1 MADKVV
7 GIAYLEKGILAFTDP
22 TIVDNVAVNFT
33 GDTETNTETNGL
45 GLYFYTGGTYNVT
58 LDATANT
65 VLQSLLC
72 IAGRNEFYRSQN
84 ETIGLSDDIRIS
96 EIAITDIAGDIL
108 AIGKFDRQV
117 IKKKNDFIVMDVQI
131 VV

>member
-58 LDATANT
+58 LDATENT

-84 ETIGLSDDIRIS
+84 ETIGMSDDIRIS

-117 IKKKNDFIVMDVQI
+117 IKKKNDFVVMDVQI

>member
-1 MADKVV
+1 VADKVV

-45 GLYFYTGGTYNVT
+45 GLYFYSGGTYNVT
-58 LDATANT
+58 LDATENT

-84 ETIGLSDDIRIS
+84 ETIGMSDDIRIS